1 MKDLD
6 RVIEEY
12 FKPSKKTGSLK
23 LSKLFEMVEEVIEN
37 SHPTQVEEQI
47 SAKTKEFLLS
57 LPKFTP
63 TEAWGNPES
72 MERQQ
77 ITRIFSNIRGGA
89 SIEGKLKYLQRIASP
104 DNRITSPRRII
115 STMIVLE
122 SLAAVVNSF
131 NAASAGFVFE
141 GFLAALFY
149 GTQEAEVSAKGNLPI
164 QDLIAFT
171 ETERAKP
178 LPISLKLLNLTTN
191 IEGSYTNLI
200 DALDEFGEMV
210 YIVARK
216 DGEKIAFEQFV
227 FTRENFMDAL
237 VRKASG
243 KFKDSG
249 LGLFRLPKMGGAQ
262 SVKVIKNQ
270 SSWEEQY
277 DLLQQTDGYS
287 KRVRAKRLAAREAG
301 NSLELDPVSAKPDDV
316 APAAPPAKPSAPTD
330 SDRRIIDRLKGAL
343 AAGEELD
350 PSALNFLRKY
360 GELQEAIKEEW
371 SLLTESSGT
380 GTQWTISP
388 AQLKSFEFVN
398 YQTLGTL
405 PYTSAE
411 LETIAELHID
421 KLNEELLELFQAT
434 AALSENINK
443 YFTFDKRDRA
453 INSGERA
460 IKNTEQI
467 ADSLKSQLSSE
478 DEE

>member
-6 RVIEEY
+6 HVIENY
-12 FKPSKKTGSLK
+12 FKPSQKTSTLK
-23 LSKLFEMVEEVIEN
+23 LSKLFEMIEEVLETTPP
-37 SHPTQVEEQI
+37 HQVQEQVR
-47 SAKTKEFLLS
+47 AKTQEFLLS

-63 TEAWGNPES
+63 SEAWGNPES

-89 SIEGKLKYLQRIASP
+89 SVAGKLKYIQRIASP
-104 DNRITSPRRII
+104 ENKITSPRRII
-115 STMIVLE
+115 STLIVLE

-141 GFLAALFY
+141 GFLAALLY

-171 ETERAKP
+171 ETETAKP

-227 FTRENFMDAL
+227 FNRENFIDAL
-237 VRKASG
+237 VTNARGS
-243 KFKDSG
+243 FKDSG
-249 LGLFRLPKMGGAQ
+249 LRLFRLPKMGGAQ
-262 SVKVIKNQ
+262 SVKAIKNQ

-287 KRVRAKRLAAREAG
+287 KKVRAKRLAAREADKT
-301 NSLELDPVSAKPDDV
+301 LELDPQSTKPEDV
-316 APAAPPAKPSAPTD
+316 APAPSDDAQPVPD
-330 SDRRIIDRLKGAL
+330 ERERRMVAQD
-343 AAGEELD
+343 EL
-350 PSALNFLRKY
+350 R
-360 GELQEAIKEEW
+360 EAIKEEW
-371 SLLTESSGT
+371 SLITESSG
-380 GTQWTISP
+380 GLTQWAISP
-388 AQLKSFEFVN
+388 AQLKSFGFVN
-398 YQTLGTL
+398 YEELGTL

-411 LETIAELHID
+411 LENIAELHID
-421 KLNEELLELFQAT
+421 KLNGELLELFQAT

-460 IKNTEQI
+460 IKNTEEI
-467 ADSLKSQLSSE
+467 ADSLKAQISSP